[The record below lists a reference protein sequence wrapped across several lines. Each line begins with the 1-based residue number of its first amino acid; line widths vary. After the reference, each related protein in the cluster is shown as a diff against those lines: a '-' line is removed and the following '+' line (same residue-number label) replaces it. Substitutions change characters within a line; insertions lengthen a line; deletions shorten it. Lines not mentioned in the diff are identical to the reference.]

1 MGASVKQDNAPI
13 GCGVDSGLHSVKI
26 QALCVLGEVGVDSGG
41 EADIVEDLLVVGP
54 GWVAEVD
61 RRVPW
66 EEFGEKEAA

>member
-1 MGASVKQDNAPI
+1 
-13 GCGVDSGLHSVKI
+13 
-26 QALCVLGEVGVDSGG
+26 VLGEVGVDSGG

>member
-1 MGASVKQDNAPI
+1 
-13 GCGVDSGLHSVKI
+13 
-26 QALCVLGEVGVDSGG
+26 VLGEVGVDGG
-41 EADIVEDLLVVGP
+41 GKANIVEDLLVVGP